1 MKLDGRPNLLTTLKS
16 LKGLVAVALVSTFS
30 MAPAQA
36 TFLEGKIERT
46 GKADKSDAV
55 TSTAPG
61 VSLTAPVGPATK
73 MPPLTYGSPRI
84 PTLYSQQATPAQAVS
99 SRPAATTTPSSTA
112 PYTVAH
118 ARPSSGSVNP
128 ITPPNSF
135 PIGFEGRWHC
145 VTKVID
151 SAVDTI
157 AVGTELLSEVNFVRL
172 PGGRVVARWLQP
184 GWTETQASAVKWNE
198 NEARVDRTSYY
209 FGEGMNGSWGSRAR
223 DQFVQ
228 TGSLSMQCKSYVDQ
242 YLDGNYIGRYRTISV
257 LTRDGTVDTIA
268 QTEKPAYEP
277 GK

>member
-1 MKLDGRPNLLTTLKS
+1 MKLDGRPKLSITRKS
-16 LKGLVAVALVSTFS
+16 LKGLVAVALISSFS
-30 MAPAQA
+30 LAPAQA
-36 TFLEGKIERT
+36 TMLEGRIERT
-46 GKADKSDAV
+46 GKSDKSGSDTGT
-55 TSTAPG
+55 TSG
-61 VSLTAPVGPATK
+61 VPAATESKAEKPATVL
-73 MPPLTYGSPRI
+73 PFAYGSPRT
-84 PTLYSQQATPAQAVS
+84 PSLYSQQATPAQVSGTQPAVNNQ
-99 SRPAATTTPSSTA
+99 A

-118 ARPSSGSVNP
+118 ARPSTGAVNP

-135 PIGFEGRWHC
+135 PAGFEGKWHC

-157 AVGTELLSEVNFVRL
+157 AVGTELVSEVNFVRL

-198 NEARVDRTSYY
+198 SEARVDRTSYY

-228 TGSLSMQCKSYVDQ
+228 TGSRSMECKSYVDQ

-257 LTRDGTVDTIA
+257 LSRDGVVDTIA

>member
-1 MKLDGRPNLLTTLKS
+1 MRLDGRPNLQITLKS
-16 LKGLVAVALVSTFS
+16 LKGLVAVALVTTFS
-30 MAPAQA
+30 IAPAQA
-36 TFLEGKIERT
+36 VFLEGKVERA
-46 GKADKSDAV
+46 GKAGKPDDGQ
-55 TSTAPG
+55 STAAG
-61 VSLTAPVGPATK
+61 VSPNIPGRPATT

-84 PTLYSQQATPAQAVS
+84 PTVYSQQAPAHAAPS
-99 SRPAATTTPSSTA
+99 KPAAAA
-112 PYTVAH
+112 PNMVAH
-118 ARPSSGSVNP
+118 ARPSVGSVNP

-135 PIGFEGRWHC
+135 PAGFEGRWHC

-151 SAVDTI
+151 SAVDSI
-157 AVGTELLSEVNFVRL
+157 AVGTELVSEVNFVRL
-172 PGGRVVARWLQP
+172 QGGRVVARWLQP

-198 NEARVDRTSYY
+198 SEARVDRTSYY

-228 TGSLSMQCKSYVDQ
+228 TGTLSMECKSYVDQ

-257 LTRDGTVDTIA
+257 LTRAGTVDTIA

>member
-36 TFLEGKIERT
+36 IFLEGKVERS
-46 GKADKSDAV
+46 GKSDSSS
-55 TSTAPG
+55 STAPG
-61 VSLTAPVGPATK
+61 VSSAAPSRPATT

-84 PTLYSQQATPAQAVS
+84 PTVYSQQAVPTQAVS
-99 SRPAATTTPSSTA
+99 SKPAATA

-118 ARPSSGSVNP
+118 ARPSVGSVNP

-135 PIGFEGRWHC
+135 PAGFEGKWHC

-157 AVGTELLSEVNFVRL
+157 AVGTELSSEVNFVRL

-228 TGSLSMQCKSYVDQ
+228 TGSLSMECKSYVDQ

-257 LTRDGTVDTIA
+257 LTREGTVDTIA
-268 QTEKPAYEP
+268 QTEKPVYEP
-277 GK
+277 GKK

>member
-1 MKLDGRPNLLTTLKS
+1 MRLDGRPNLLITLKS
-16 LKGLVAVALVSTFS
+16 LRGLVAVVLVSTFFID
-30 MAPAQA
+30 PAQA
-36 TFLEGKIERT
+36 FILEGKVERT
-46 GKADKSDAV
+46 GKTGKSDDAQ
-55 TSTAPG
+55 STAAGVPTYTPG
-61 VSLTAPVGPATK
+61 RPATT
-73 MPPLTYGSPRI
+73 MPPLIYGSPRI
-84 PTLYSQQATPAQAVS
+84 PTVYSHHATPAQAVPS
-99 SRPAATTTPSSTA
+99 KPAATA
-112 PYTVAH
+112 PRTVAY
-118 ARPSSGSVNP
+118 ARPSVGSVNP

-135 PIGFEGRWHC
+135 PAGFEGRWHC
-145 VTKVID
+145 VTRVID

-157 AVGTELLSEVNFVRL
+157 AVGTELVSEVNFVRL
-172 PGGRVVARWLQP
+172 QGGRVVARWLQP

-228 TGSLSMQCKSYVDQ
+228 TGSLSMECKSYVDQ

-257 LTRDGTVDTIA
+257 LTRAGTVDTIA

>member
-1 MKLDGRPNLLTTLKS
+1 MKLDGRPNLLITFKS
-16 LKGLVAVALVSTFS
+16 LKGLVAVALVSSFS

-36 TFLEGKIERT
+36 TLLEGKIERT
-46 GKADKSDAV
+46 GKADKSDAGS
-55 TSTAPG
+55 STTPG
-61 VSLTAPVGPATK
+61 VSSAIPSGPATK

-84 PTLYSQQATPAQAVS
+84 PTAYSQQTTPAQAVS
-99 SRPAATTTPSSTA
+99 SKPAATTA
-112 PYTVAH
+112 PYTVAY
-118 ARPSSGSVNP
+118 ARPPVGSVNP
-128 ITPPNSF
+128 VTPPNSF
-135 PIGFEGRWHC
+135 PAGFEGRWHC

-157 AVGTELLSEVNFVRL
+157 MVGTELVSEVNFVRL

-184 GWTETQASAVKWNE
+184 GWTETQASAIKWNE